1 MAKKVGRPKKKID
14 WKEFGKLCQML
25 CTLEEISGWFNVS
38 EDTIERRVKE
48 EKKCNFADFYKMHS
62 AKGKISLR
70 RAQFKSALGGNAA
83 LLIWMGK
90 QVLGQKD
97 KYDGDTGVKPQPI
110 KIEIIAEDG
119 RIQKN
124 D

>member
-1 MAKKVGRPKKKID
+1 MAKKAGRPKIDID
-14 WKEFGKLCQML
+14 WEEFGKLCQML
-25 CTLEEISGWFNVS
+25 CTLEEISGWFNCS
-38 EDTIERRVKE
+38 EDTIERRCKE
-48 EKKCNFADFYKMHS
+48 EKACNFADFYKIHS

-70 RAQFKSALGGNAA
+70 RAQFKSALGGNSA
-83 LLIWMGK
+83 LLIWLGK
-90 QVLGQKD
+90 QILGQKD
-97 KYDGDTGVKPQPI
+97 KHEGDIGFKPQPI